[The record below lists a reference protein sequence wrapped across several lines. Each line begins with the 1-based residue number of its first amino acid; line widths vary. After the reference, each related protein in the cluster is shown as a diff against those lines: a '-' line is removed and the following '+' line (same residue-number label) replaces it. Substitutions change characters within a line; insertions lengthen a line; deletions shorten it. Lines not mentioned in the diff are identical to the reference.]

1 MLTTIPISVFFFVPQ
16 ISKDKNIAKH
26 PNALMLSCDFI
37 QVKQLVENHI
47 DRPCFSNDF
56 TLNQSFPIKQSI
68 IGNDRQFIVIANCIN
83 ITAVPFDCMCHD
95 KQVMDYNSSNS
106 NAIAQNPAKDWNRT
120 ATYSDV

>member
-37 QVKQLVENHI
+37 QAKQLVENYI
-47 DRPCFSNDF
+47 DRPYFSNDF